1 MRKILCTGGVTA
13 APLFIAASAGQVVD
27 VPDELATKAVDMGLA
42 KYADEKQAE
51 KEAGVPLGIVTPAQD
66 APPATPPKKK

>member
-27 VPDELATKAVDMGLA
+27 VPDELAAQAVEMGLA
-42 KYADEKQAE
+42 EYADEPETAK
-51 KEAGVPLGIVTPAQD
+51 T